1 MIGYWPPP
9 SGPAAADL
17 ICNHVPFVVVVV
29 VVIFFHS
36 QSIIFYSDVCGTQY
50 IVWPQLSSIIRR

>member
-17 ICNHVPFVVVVV
+17 ICNHVPFVVVV